1 MPVPDFVLRLRSKIG
16 HDLLPMSG
24 ATGVVLDGDRLLL
37 GRRADT
43 GGWSLPSGI
52 LEPGEQP
59 ATGVLREILEETGVV
74 AAVEALTSTH
84 VQPPVVYPG
93 GDQAQYLDL
102 TFRCRYVSGLAH
114 VADDESL
121 EVAWFDL
128 SGLPEL
134 STSSRFKLDRALEF
148 TGTTWFEGLDD
159 RVAPDT
165 AHRS

>member
-1 MPVPDFVLRLRSKIG
+1 MPTPEFVLRLREKIG

-24 ATGVVLDGDRLLL
+24 VTGVVLDGGRVLL
-37 GRRADT
+37 GRRTDT
-43 GGWSLPSGI
+43 RRWAVPSGI

-59 ATGVLREILEETGVV
+59 ALGVLREVEEETGVV

-84 VQPPVVYPG
+84 VQPPVVYPN
-93 GDQAQYLDL
+93 GDRAQALDL
-102 TFRCRYVSGLAH
+102 CFRCRYVRGRAH

-128 SGLPEL
+128 AALPEL
-134 STSSRFKLDRALEF
+134 SANSAFKLELALSF

-159 RVAPDT
+159 RTAP
-165 AHRS
+165 RSR